1 MYIQNKLSCP
11 LLIFSATDVQL
22 RQNMNGGIYDNGRSL
37 PTMYRDRILDLHH
50 DGLSER
56 QIAREVRVSHTYVGK
71 VIKRYDES
79 NTGLRAQRSHFVK
92 PKVDQTVSEYIECCR
107 LMNPSIHGS
116 EIRQRLLLDGVVH
129 PVDIPSVSQINRV
142 SHTQHAMTRKRITVV
157 PRESTTPSATE
168 AVDAFLDEMSNFR
181 APKLHFFDESG
192 VVKTTG
198 NRKYGSAVLGEPAI
212 EVQRYASNAN
222 YTINLLHCINGI
234 DFFNI
239 LDGPSNGMELLTF
252 FDEALQLEREDGSAT
267 LERGDCVI
275 MDNCGFH
282 HARFVEP
289 ILRNMLADCGIT
301 LLFQPPYSPDFNTCE
316 FCFRQIKDYLRRYQL
331 LAEHETKIAIAEA
344 ILQISP
350 ENSFAYFR
358 HCGYVF

>member
-1 MYIQNKLSCP
+1 MYIQNKLSCS
-11 LLIFSATDVQL
+11 LHIFSPADVQL

-107 LMNPSIHGS
+107 LMNPSIYGS

-168 AVDAFLDEMSNFR
+168 AVDAFLDEISNFR

-222 YTINLLHCINGI
+222 YTINLLLHKWG
-234 DFFNI
+234 
-239 LDGPSNGMELLTF
+239 
-252 FDEALQLEREDGSAT
+252 
-267 LERGDCVI
+267 
-275 MDNCGFH
+275 
-282 HARFVEP
+282 
-289 ILRNMLADCGIT
+289 
-301 LLFQPPYSPDFNTCE
+301 
-316 FCFRQIKDYLRRYQL
+316 
-331 LAEHETKIAIAEA
+331 
-344 ILQISP
+344 
-350 ENSFAYFR
+350 
-358 HCGYVF
+358 

>member
-1 MYIQNKLSCP
+1 
-11 LLIFSATDVQL
+11 
-22 RQNMNGGIYDNGRSL
+22 
-37 PTMYRDRILDLHH
+37 MYRDRILDLHH

-79 NTGLRAQRSHFVK
+79 NTDLRAQRSHLVK

-107 LMNPSIHGS
+107 LLNPSIYGS
-116 EIRQRLLLDGVVH
+116 EIRRRLLLDGVVH

-142 SHTQHAMTRKRITVV
+142 SHTQHAMTRKRIAVV
-157 PRESTTPSATE
+157 PRESTAPTATE
-168 AVDAFLDEMSNFR
+168 AVDAFLNEISNFR
-181 APKLHFFDESG
+181 ASKLHFFDESR

-212 EVQRYASNAN
+212 EVQRYASNSN
-222 YTINLLHCINGI
+222 YTINLLFSINGV
-234 DFFNI
+234 DFFSI

-252 FDEALQLEREDGSAT
+252 FDEALQLEREDGSTT

-282 HARFVEP
+282 HARFVEH
-289 ILRNMLADCGIT
+289 ILRNMFADCGIT
-301 LLFQPPYSPDFNTCE
+301 LLFQPPCSPDFNTCE

-331 LAEHETKIAIAEA
+331 FAEHETKIATAEA

-350 ENSFAYFR
+350 ENSSSYFC